1 MFASILPKSLHPHF
15 VLRRLLEQ
23 NGKGTLIRGPFKG
36 LRYGDE
42 AIYSALFPKYL
53 GTYESELHDCIEQ
66 LIALKPARIVDIGA
80 AEGYYACG
88 LAMRLPEA
96 RITAFEADLRARYL
110 LERTIELNGL
120 RDRVDVRRFC
130 DKETLSETLRNGEG
144 RVAVICDAEGHE
156 YELLCIQQIPELR
169 YAVILVEVHEFILS
183 GLSQILEARFQSSH
197 SIIRISARNRTRS
210 DFPFSTGGLWE
221 RLIPSKYFISFVD
234 EQRPRGMHWLYMVP
248 LELPDWPQN
257 ERSSRLP

>member
-1 MFASILPKSLHPHF
+1 VLASILPKSLHPHF
-15 VLRRLLEQ
+15 VLRRRLEQ
-23 NGKGTLIRGPFKG
+23 KGKGMLLRGPFKG

-42 AIYSALFPKYL
+42 AICSALFPKYL

-96 RITAFEADLRARYL
+96 RITAFEADLKARYL
-110 LERTIELNGL
+110 LERTIELNRL
-120 RDRVDVRRFC
+120 HDRVDVRRFC
-130 DKETLSETLRNGEG
+130 DKESLRMTLQNGEG
-144 RVAVICDAEGHE
+144 RLAVICDAEGHE
-156 YELLCIQQIPELR
+156 HELLCIQEIPELR

-183 GLSQILEARFQSSH
+183 GVSQILEARFQSSH
-197 SIIRISARNRTRS
+197 SITKISARNRTRA

-221 RLIPSKYFISFVD
+221 RLIPSKYFRFFVD
-234 EQRPRGMHWLYMVP
+234 EQRPGGMHWLHMVP
-248 LELPDWPQN
+248 LELPDWLQS
-257 ERSSRLP
+257 ESR